1 MNSSIAGFSKTKGPE
16 RTYEQQ
22 ARISRFSYWVPSSW
36 TPHRSPSQEDCN
48 RESHF
53 VTTKQH
59 LSKIEDPGSY
69 ALGLLTRWTKA
80 VTQISSWL
88 VQMIRKEF
96 QGPGLIDVMVY

>member
-1 MNSSIAGFSKTKGPE
+1 MNSKPEYPGFLTGSLRMANPL
-16 RTYEQQ
+16 
-22 ARISRFSYWVPSSW
+22 ASW

-96 QGPGLIDVMVY
+96 QGPGLVDVMVYRGQKRACV